1 MEIFYSKYIF
11 LHLLWATG
19 SFIIFFLFL
28 LILLSQKLFKII
40 IQTLLNNHSF
50 ENFKDSLEEKKRNLE
65 TIEINDPDLSWRNK
79 IPESRG
85 EEKLISRVIRN
96 EAFSA
101 LAYRQRLLENATVS
115 EDQISDRQLRKLIDA
130 NRSSSSHEIIALGLL
145 LQISSLDL

>member
-1 MEIFYSKYIF
+1 M
-11 LHLLWATG
+11 HLLWATG

-28 LILLSQKLFKII
+28 LISQKLFKII
-40 IQTLLNNHSF
+40 IQTSLNNYSF